1 MFCEEC
7 GSPLKEGDKSCRVCG
22 VSISGTV
29 EEADNIPDNQE
40 HIEPK
45 ILDEQTLQAEP
56 GSFVVEEEP
65 IEENETKESKAK
77 ETDDA
82 EFDWNLNGFP
92 KPRKTE
98 DIDFDWKIED
108 TEASDNNASLPLDE
122 AGTVEVAEE
131 PSDLTQELNKYFTFD
146 RAREDFQKLL
156 DREYDRI
163 KEHSPPPG
171 NPYIENMNLAN
182 RIDMN
187 AISGLAPEFES
198 AESGSQPERKESQSE
213 TEPVPEVETVEGIE
227 TKDPEQTPVAVIAE
241 EDALENDMFE
251 EEEPEVIWVSS
262 SEESLEVS
270 EPAPDPEPDPDPESE
285 PKTELGPEPTEEL
298 APLWFDTKEEGV
310 ETERKRGGYIGKA
323 ILTLIIIALLA
334 EATILGIQYFMPGST
349 AAEQA
354 KAINSAVSETLVE
367 WKDSAVGAIKR
378 FGADEEVDSEGVT
391 EPTEP
396 EDPDT
401 EGPDQGDKEVPE
413 PEPDPTP
420 VADKE
425 TLIAA
430 VSDRNENIA
439 AIKANDSLAWKSG
452 AKYAE
457 ADIASSKP
465 LENNHWTTLPNGEHV
480 YYDKEIVATL
490 VGFDSKWIDYVNGG
504 SDAVIDLTKEGSQAR
519 KNAVSFSK
527 VGKVEQ
533 TFRLLEIGEIRQG
546 ENAFYAW
553 TYEEIEEVQG
563 SKSTIKKY
571 NWIYQLEPVDGEMKI
586 VRYYDY

>member
-1 MFCEEC
+1 M
-7 GSPLKEGDKSCRVCG
+7 
-22 VSISGTV
+22 
-29 EEADNIPDNQE
+29 
-40 HIEPK
+40 
-45 ILDEQTLQAEP
+45 
-56 GSFVVEEEP
+56 
-65 IEENETKESKAK
+65 
-77 ETDDA
+77 
-82 EFDWNLNGFP
+82 
-92 KPRKTE
+92 
-98 DIDFDWKIED
+98 
-108 TEASDNNASLPLDE
+108 
-122 AGTVEVAEE
+122 
-131 PSDLTQELNKYFTFD
+131 
-146 RAREDFQKLL
+146 
-156 DREYDRI
+156 
-163 KEHSPPPG
+163 
-171 NPYIENMNLAN
+171 
-182 RIDMN
+182 
-187 AISGLAPEFES
+187 
-198 AESGSQPERKESQSE
+198 
-213 TEPVPEVETVEGIE
+213 
-227 TKDPEQTPVAVIAE
+227 
-241 EDALENDMFE
+241 
-251 EEEPEVIWVSS
+251 
-262 SEESLEVS
+262 
-270 EPAPDPEPDPDPESE
+270 
-285 PKTELGPEPTEEL
+285 
-298 APLWFDTKEEGV
+298 
-310 ETERKRGGYIGKA
+310 
-323 ILTLIIIALLA
+323 IIIALLA

-439 AIKANDSLAWKSG
+439 AVKANDSLAWKSG

-457 ADIASSKP
+457 ADIANSKP

-504 SDAVIDLTKEGSQAR
+504 SDTVIDLTKEGSQAR